1 MQNTDSGGT
10 EIKTSQQRTKKK
22 YKFVWHSVY
31 FNWLCA
37 CTGQATRLR
46 WATGYWAYWA
56 WMKLMATFIC
66 NEETQKRGTWH
77 QFWNRCSQKPK
88 LITVWVCKN
97 NGEFFTNKLLLILHY
112 WTHNIHECVRDDQSE
127 HWNHVSQ
134 LKSSAWNKKLEKTF
148 SFPLLSFPSL
158 PFKCPSCTVTLSFPT
173 SYEGFKI
180 WNHASQ
186 NVEYNDRYVIQ

>member
-1 MQNTDSGGT
+1 
-10 EIKTSQQRTKKK
+10 
-22 YKFVWHSVY
+22 
-31 FNWLCA
+31 
-37 CTGQATRLR
+37 
-46 WATGYWAYWA
+46 
-56 WMKLMATFIC
+56 MATFIC
-66 NEETQKRGTWH
+66 SEETQKRGTWH

-134 LKSSAWNKKLEKTF
+134 LKSSAWNKKLEKAF

-158 PFKCPSCTVTLSFPT
+158 QVSKLHSHTKFSNFIWRIQNMKSRKSKCR
-173 SYEGFKI
+173 I
-180 WNHASQ
+180 
-186 NVEYNDRYVIQ
+186 